1 MAEFECALGDSCA
14 GEEAFNAASVS
25 RGARI
30 GDDERR
36 IADLYTSGGAVTG
49 ASRWVQPPGSG
60 PPTDVGH
67 TPCAWAFRI

>member
-1 MAEFECALGDSCA
+1 MVAVQESPGVPQESFCA
-14 GEEAFNAASVS
+14 G
-25 RGARI
+25 RRARI

-60 PPTDVGH
+60 PPAYAGY